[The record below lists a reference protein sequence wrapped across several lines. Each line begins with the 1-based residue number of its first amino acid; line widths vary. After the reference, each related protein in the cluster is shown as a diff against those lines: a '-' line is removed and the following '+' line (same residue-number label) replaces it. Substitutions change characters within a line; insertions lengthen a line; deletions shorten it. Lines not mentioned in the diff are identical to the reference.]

1 MTKRL
6 SLCYV
11 APGHALLS
19 TSGTTRNMLSL
30 AAALSQ
36 WADVTVAFR
45 NSREAITTEKFQ
57 VITIE
62 PQIKSSDQVQDD
74 VAARGL
80 NPFPHLSYLHTL
92 RGFARQWAS
101 SFDVVLEKGWRL
113 SGWLLAAFRRQGVSG
128 VLVEND
134 VRYWSEPLRDFRT
147 IARYM
152 LHKTAHGLTGF
163 SSRRV
168 PLIIAET
175 RELKTMLV
183 QQRGIA
189 PERIEVIGLG
199 VDHALFHPM
208 DQMVVRQA
216 LGMGRDTHMLLYVGG
231 MDVYHDLGPVLD
243 ALAQVRGPSLEL
255 HLVGDGEYRMQYEAK
270 ARQAHMPV
278 RFYGHVPHDRI
289 PEFIAA
295 ADVCLAPYQPR
306 AFHHGL
312 VPFSTLKIPEYM
324 ACGRPV
330 ISIPSGH
337 IQTLIEDQIT
347 GFLFPNDVAAWRTFL
362 EALPTRQR
370 LEDMGR
376 AAAQAVASLSWE
388 RTAARYLE
396 VSQRLIATLNRQGT
410 RS

>member
-1 MTKRL
+1 
-6 SLCYV
+6 
-11 APGHALLS
+11 
-19 TSGTTRNMLSL
+19 MLSL

-45 NSREAITTEKFQ
+45 NSREAITTEKFR

-62 PQIKSSDQVQDD
+62 PQRESTDQVQDD

-80 NPFPHLSYLHTL
+80 NPLPHLSYLHTL
-92 RGFARQWAS
+92 HSFARQWAS

-113 SGWLLAAFRRQGVSG
+113 SGWLLAAFRRHGVSG

-134 VRYWSEPLRDFRT
+134 VRYWSEPLRDFRSM
-147 IARYM
+147 ARYM
-152 LHKTAHGLTGF
+152 LHKTAHTLAGF
-163 SSRRV
+163 TSRRA

-175 RELKTMLV
+175 QELKTMLV

-199 VDHALFHPM
+199 VDHALFRPM
-208 DQMVVRQA
+208 DQMLMRQA
-216 LGMGRDTHMLLYVGG
+216 LGMDCDTHILLYVGG
-231 MDVYHDLGPVLD
+231 MDVYHDLGPLLD

-255 HLVGDGEYRMQYEAK
+255 HLVGAGEYRRQYEAK

-278 RFYGHVPHDRI
+278 RFYGHVPHHRVS
-289 PEFIAA
+289 EFIAA

-330 ISIPSGH
+330 ISVPSGH

-396 VSQRLIATLNRQGT
+396 VSQRLIATLNGKGT

>member
-1 MTKRL
+1 MNCRKRL
-6 SLCYV
+6 SLCYA

-19 TSGTTRNMLSL
+19 TSGTARNMLSL

-57 VITIE
+57 VITID
-62 PQIKSSDQVQDD
+62 PQTESSDQVQDD

-113 SGWLLAAFRRQGVSG
+113 SGCLLAAFRSQGVSG

-134 VRYWSEPLRDFRT
+134 VRYWSEPLRDFRS

-163 SSRRV
+163 SSRRA

-216 LGMGRDTHMLLYVGG
+216 LGMGRDTYILLYVGG
-231 MDVYHDLGPVLD
+231 MDVYHNLGPVLD

-255 HLVGDGEYRMQYEAK
+255 HLVGDGEYRTQYEAK

-278 RFYGHVPHDRI
+278 RFYGHVPHHRV

-306 AFHHGL
+306 AFYHGL

-330 ISIPSGH
+330 ISVPSGH
-337 IQTLIEDQIT
+337 IQTLIEDQVT

-376 AAAQAVASLSWE
+376 AAAQAVTSLSWE
-388 RTAARYLE
+388 HTAARYLE
-396 VSQRLIATLNRQGT
+396 VSQRLIATLNR
-410 RS
+410 

>member
-1 MTKRL
+1 
-6 SLCYV
+6 
-11 APGHALLS
+11 
-19 TSGTTRNMLSL
+19 MLSL

-45 NSREAITTEKFQ
+45 NSREAVATEKFQ

-62 PQIKSSDQVQDD
+62 PQMASADQVQDD

-80 NPFPHLSYLHTL
+80 NPFPHLSYLRTL

-216 LGMGRDTHMLLYVGG
+216 LGMGRDTHILLYVGG
-231 MDVYHDLGPVLD
+231 MDIYHDLGPVLD

-278 RFYGHVPHDRI
+278 RFYGRVPHDRI

-330 ISIPSGH
+330 ISVPSGH